1 MHGAQDTAGADDV
14 VNTAGNIGHVGEVL
28 EGGVIRSNA
37 ADANEEMLDPGLEQ
51 IHNFGRHLA
60 NLIILFREFG

>member
-37 ADANEEMLDPGLEQ
+37 ADANEEMLDPGPVSYT
-51 IHNFGRHLA
+51 HLTLPTKA
-60 NLIILFREFG
+60 